1 VAVNSLLQ
9 AQAYVGAPAQEVQSM
24 HALKPILTAGFIA
37 ALGLAPAAFAQSAG
51 TSTAAPPAPS
61 TAAQQT
67 TAAQQSGTAEPQQSN
82 SNQEAARQALA
93 AARQSLA
100 ELTKL
105 PAAQQLQGEQ
115 RTAVANFISDF
126 NAFATAQTD
135 WRSKYQVVDESL
147 NRLLGAASSAA
158 PSTSAPSTST
168 SAPSTSAPSS
178 STDSSSA
185 AAATGALDPTIVAK
199 LQEVRTHL
207 TEFEQSSGDPL
218 FAVDEIQKQLDAA
231 SAGAGASGVTLS
243 AAQVENIRKQLET
256 IRQAAKK

>member
-1 VAVNSLLQ
+1 
-9 AQAYVGAPAQEVQSM
+9 M
-24 HALKPILTAGFIA
+24 HAIKPIITAGLFA
-37 ALGLAPAAFAQSAG
+37 ALGLAPAAFAQSTGAP
-51 TSTAAPPAPS
+51 TAAPPAQS
-61 TAAQQT
+61 TAPSAQSAT
-67 TAAQQSGTAEPQQSN
+67 TQQPSSTTPEQAN

-126 NAFATAQTD
+126 NAFATAQNE

-147 NRLLGAASSAA
+147 NRLLGDASSAA
-158 PSTSAPSTST
+158 PSASPSASPSPSAP
-168 SAPSTSAPSS
+168 A
-178 STDSSSA
+178 SSA
-185 AAATGALDPTIVAK
+185 NSNGAAAGSGALDPTIVAK

-207 TEFEQSSGDPL
+207 KEFEQNSGDPL
-218 FAVDEIQKQLDAA
+218 FAVDTIQKQLDAA
-231 SAGAGASGVTLS
+231 SAGASASGVTLS
-243 AAQVENIRKQLET
+243 AAQVETIRKQLET

>member
-1 VAVNSLLQ
+1 
-9 AQAYVGAPAQEVQSM
+9 M
-24 HALKPILTAGFIA
+24 HSIKPILTAGFIA
-37 ALGLAPAAFAQSAG
+37 ALSLAPAAFAQSAG

-61 TAAQQT
+61 TASQHT
-67 TAAQQSGTAEPQQSN
+67 STAQQSATAEPQQSN
-82 SNQEAARQALA
+82 ANQEAAHQALA

-135 WRSKYQVVDESL
+135 WRSKYKVADESL
-147 NRLLGAASSAA
+147 NRLLGEASSAA
-158 PSTSAPSTST
+158 PSTSAP
-168 SAPSTSAPSS
+168 PTSAPSS
-178 STDSSSA
+178 STDSNSA
-185 AAATGALDPTIVAK
+185 AAGTGALDPTIIAK
-199 LQEVRTHL
+199 LQEVRTHF

-218 FAVDEIQKQLDAA
+218 FAVDAIQKQLDAA
-231 SAGAGASGVTLS
+231 SAGAGATTVTLS

>member
-1 VAVNSLLQ
+1 
-9 AQAYVGAPAQEVQSM
+9 M
-24 HALKPILTAGFIA
+24 HSIKPILTAGFIV

-51 TSTAAPPAPS
+51 ASTAAPPAPS
-61 TAAQQT
+61 SAAQHT
-67 TAAQQSGTAEPQQSN
+67 STAQQSATAGPQQSN
-82 SNQEAARQALA
+82 SNQEAAHQALA

-135 WRSKYQVVDESL
+135 WRSKYKVADESL
-147 NRLLGAASSAA
+147 NRLLGEASSAA
-158 PSTSAPSTST
+158 PSSSS
-168 SAPSTSAPSS
+168 PSTSAPSS
-178 STDSSSA
+178 PTDSSGA
-185 AAATGALDPTIVAK
+185 AAGTGALDPTIIAK
-199 LQEVRTHL
+199 LQEVRTHF

-218 FAVDEIQKQLDAA
+218 FAVDAIQKQLDAA
-231 SAGAGASGVTLS
+231 SAGATGVTLS
-243 AAQVENIRKQLET
+243 ATQVDNIRKQLET

>member
-1 VAVNSLLQ
+1 MYAI
-9 AQAYVGAPAQEVQSM
+9 
-24 HALKPILTAGFIA
+24 KPIMTAGLIA
-37 ALGLAPAAFAQSAG
+37 ALGLAPAAFAQSTG
-51 TSTAAPPAPS
+51 TSTAATPAPS
-61 TAAQQT
+61 TAAQQSS
-67 TAAQQSGTAEPQQSN
+67 AAQQSTAAPQQSN
-82 SNQEAARQALA
+82 GNQEAARQALA

-126 NAFATAQTD
+126 NAFATAQND
-135 WRSKYQVVDESL
+135 WRSKYDVVSESL
-147 NRLLGAASSAA
+147 NRLLGEASSAA
-158 PSTSAPSTST
+158 PSTSTPATN
-168 SAPSTSAPSS
+168 APSS

-185 AAATGALDPTIVAK
+185 AAGSGALDSTIVAK

-207 TEFEQSSGDPL
+207 KEFEQTSGDPL
-218 FAVDEIQKQLDAA
+218 FAVDAIQKQLDAA

>member
-1 VAVNSLLQ
+1 MYAI
-9 AQAYVGAPAQEVQSM
+9 
-24 HALKPILTAGFIA
+24 KPIMTAGLIA
-37 ALGLAPAAFAQSAG
+37 ALGLAPAAFAQSTG
-51 TSTAAPPAPS
+51 TSTAATPAPS
-61 TAAQQT
+61 TAAQQSS
-67 TAAQQSGTAEPQQSN
+67 AAQQSTAAPQQSN
-82 SNQEAARQALA
+82 GNQEAARQALA

-126 NAFATAQTD
+126 NAFATAQND
-135 WRSKYQVVDESL
+135 WRSKYDVVNESL
-147 NRLLGAASSAA
+147 NRLLGEASSAA
-158 PSTSAPSTST
+158 PSTSTPSTST
-168 SAPSTSAPSS
+168 PSTNAPAS

-185 AAATGALDPTIVAK
+185 AAGSGALDPTIVAK

-207 TEFEQSSGDPL
+207 KEFEQTSGDPL
-218 FAVDEIQKQLDAA
+218 FAVDAIQKQLDAA

>member
-1 VAVNSLLQ
+1 
-9 AQAYVGAPAQEVQSM
+9 M
-24 HALKPILTAGFIA
+24 HAIKPLMTAGLFA
-37 ALGLAPAAFAQSAG
+37 ALGLAPVAYAQSTPAP
-51 TSTAAPPAPS
+51 TAAAS
-61 TAAQQT
+61 AQAT
-67 TAAQQSGTAEPQQSN
+67 TAQPSSTTPQQSN

-93 AARQSLA
+93 AARASLA

-147 NRLLGAASSAA
+147 NRLLSEASSAA
-158 PSTSAPSTST
+158 PAAPASTSPNAPAGSTSGAAT
-168 SAPSTSAPSS
+168 AG
-178 STDSSSA
+178 A
-185 AAATGALDPTIVAK
+185 AASAGGLDPTIVAK

-207 TEFEQSSGDPL
+207 KEFEQSSGDPL
-218 FAVDEIQKQLDAA
+218 FAVDAIQKQLDAA
-231 SAGAGASGVTLS
+231 SAGAGANGVTLS
-243 AAQVENIRKQLET
+243 PAQVEDIRKQLET

>member
-1 VAVNSLLQ
+1 MYAI
-9 AQAYVGAPAQEVQSM
+9 
-24 HALKPILTAGFIA
+24 KPIMTAGLIA
-37 ALGLAPAAFAQSAG
+37 ALGLAPAAFAQSTG
-51 TSTAAPPAPS
+51 TSTAATPAPS
-61 TAAQQT
+61 TAAQQSS
-67 TAAQQSGTAEPQQSN
+67 AAQQSTAAPQQSN
-82 SNQEAARQALA
+82 GNQEAARQALA

-135 WRSKYQVVDESL
+135 WRSKYDVVNESL
-147 NRLLGAASSAA
+147 NRLLGEASSAA
-158 PSTSAPSTST
+158 PSTSTPSTST
-168 SAPSTSAPSS
+168 PSTSTPATNAPSS

-185 AAATGALDPTIVAK
+185 AAGSGALDPTIVAK

-207 TEFEQSSGDPL
+207 KEFEQTSGDPL
-218 FAVDEIQKQLDAA
+218 FAVDAIQKQLDAA

>member
-1 VAVNSLLQ
+1 
-9 AQAYVGAPAQEVQSM
+9 M
-24 HALKPILTAGFIA
+24 HAIKPLMTAGLFA
-37 ALGLAPAAFAQSAG
+37 ALGLAPAAYAQSTPAP
-51 TSTAAPPAPS
+51 TAAAS
-61 TAAQQT
+61 AQAT
-67 TAAQQSGTAEPQQSN
+67 TAQPSSTPAQQSN
-82 SNQEAARQALA
+82 STQEVARQALA

-147 NRLLGAASSAA
+147 NRLLSEASSGAG
-158 PSTSAPSTST
+158 STATATPPSAPSAAG
-168 SAPSTSAPSS
+168 APAAPAS
-178 STDSSSA
+178 
-185 AAATGALDPTIVAK
+185 TGALDPTIVAK

-207 TEFEQSSGDPL
+207 KEFEQSSGDPL
-218 FAVDEIQKQLDAA
+218 FAVDAIQKQLDAA
-231 SAGAGASGVTLS
+231 SAGASANGVTLS
-243 AAQVENIRKQLET
+243 AAQVENIRKQLDT